1 MTCESEQTGAVV
13 QTVLKNEETEKVK
26 EKIEEMIEREGGKGV
41 KEMEEDEEEENK
53 MDECSICFCWRW
65 QVVLNLLLPALA
77 LAPN

>member
-1 MTCESEQTGAVV
+1 MTKIHRHRNKNMTYESEQAGAVV

-53 MDECSICFCWRW
+53 MDECSICFCWR
-65 QVVLNLLLPALA
+65 
-77 LAPN
+77 